1 MNLVFKASNI
11 RKVERESGIGFFELL
26 GGIENLNIDKLTLLL
41 RAGGF
46 SGDDE
51 ELDAYFD
58 GGFEKVIADISQ
70 GLADCGFL
78 PQEARIQMKEVA
90 KKLVKD
96 SSGEAGKKT
105 K

>member
-11 RKVERESGIGFFELL
+11 RKVERESGVGFFELL

-46 SGDDE
+46 TGDDE
-51 ELDAYFD
+51 ALDTYFD
-58 GGFEKVIADISQ
+58 SGFEKVIADISQ

-78 PQEARIQMKEVA
+78 PQEARIQMKEIA
-90 KKLVKD
+90 GIMTRD
-96 SSGEAGKKT
+96 SSGKTGKKT